1 MPQAV
6 PRPHRSTGPN
16 KLTCKPL
23 NNGVPT
29 FTFFMIENVDVVD
42 ATHIIAG
49 NDNKL
54 ILLEVGRFPQGAV
67 SGQGADAIEFIA
79 VCARPFWA
87 GG

>member
-1 MPQAV
+1 MPQAL
-6 PRPHRSTGPN
+6 PRPHRSTDPN
-16 KLTCKPL
+16 KLTRKPL
-23 NNGVPT
+23 NNGVPA

-49 NDNKL
+49 NDYKL

-67 SGQGADAIEFIA
+67 TRQGANAIESIA
-79 VCARPFWA
+79 VCARPFWT